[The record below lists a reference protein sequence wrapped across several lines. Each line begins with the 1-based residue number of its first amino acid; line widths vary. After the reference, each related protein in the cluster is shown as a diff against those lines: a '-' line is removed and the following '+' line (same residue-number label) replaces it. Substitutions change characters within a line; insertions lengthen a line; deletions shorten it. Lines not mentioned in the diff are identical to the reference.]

1 MGNRRR
7 LISMNIMFTR
17 NELDLILRMCDWTK
31 GSGDSG
37 ITKMQNSITR
47 KVTAQLKIWREAD

>member
-1 MGNRRR
+1 
-7 LISMNIMFTR
+7 MNIMFTR